1 MGKPQEGLTWVF
13 QQKVEQLELMV
24 KEKTHNL
31 RRLEAQ
37 RNELNTQ
44 GRQVAARPDRLQ
56 RLTVALFP
64 APAVRQLREELQLLQ
79 EPGSY
84 VGEVIKVRRSGRA
97 HSPRRCFR
105 APPPAG
111 KREQCAAAGRSGRAT
126 NRPWPRCR

>member
-44 GRQVAARPDRLQ
+44 GAGPRNEVPWVGSLLGAGLSSPLRPASRSYLQCGNYGKSYSCCRSPAR
-56 RLTVALFP
+56 TW
-64 APAVRQLREELQLLQ
+64 
-79 EPGSY
+79 
-84 VGEVIKVRRSGRA
+84 GR
-97 HSPRRCFR
+97 
-105 APPPAG
+105 
-111 KREQCAAAGRSGRAT
+111 
-126 NRPWPRCR
+126 